1 MKGTLA
7 RISWHVTAKARARCA
22 TTSLCSIV
30 VLNGLS
36 STPPR
41 ADLRP
46 PRTDA
51 PRTHF
56 RSPRAKKC
64 GLTYTAIVVVAL
76 TAAVLSAAPKK
87 FSDPALPKASEPDDR
102 AAAKLKPNPLGTFR
116 KAPKPLSKDA
126 ETTDWADFL
135 GPAHKPI
142 SAETKILQSFGK
154 NGPALVW
161 EMAKGTGYSSPAI
174 QGDYLVYLHR
184 QSSQEVVEALHPETG
199 KRYWRHLYATDFE
212 DRYGY
217 NNGPRASPV
226 IARERVYTYG
236 AQGVLH
242 CLNLATGQVLWR
254 RDIAKEF
261 KVPQDFFGVASTPL
275 VEGDKLIVSVGAPGG
290 PTVAAFDLENG
301 RMLWGAGEE
310 WGPGYGSPIPATV
323 HGNRRVFVLAGGESN
338 PPSGGLLV
346 IDPADGSLDFSFP
359 WRSRSYESVNASSPV
374 IVGDRVL
381 VSATYRAGAAYLE
394 MDSDGGYSELWQ
406 NKDFDLHWT
415 TPIYKDGY
423 FYAFSGRNEPDAKLT
438 CVGAAG
444 GKTVWSEALEWDE
457 TIDVGG
463 EPRKLSASP
472 LRGNL
477 LLVEGKFLALGEH
490 GHLLWLDLS
499 PQGPKILERTRL
511 FLARE
516 SWSPPVLSRGLLYVN
531 QNSRGMAPRTG
542 SRLLCYDLRRP

>member
-1 MKGTLA
+1 MNRTFTRSA
-7 RISWHVTAKARARCA
+7 F
-22 TTSLCSIV
+22 V
-30 VLNGLS
+30 V
-36 STPPR
+36 
-41 ADLRP
+41 A
-46 PRTDA
+46 
-51 PRTHF
+51 
-56 RSPRAKKC
+56 
-64 GLTYTAIVVVAL
+64 AL
-76 TAAVLSAAPKK
+76 TAAVVYPAAKK
-87 FSDPALPKASEPDDR
+87 FSDPAPPKVTNADDR
-102 AAAKLKPNPLGTFR
+102 AAAKPQPNPLSTFHQV
-116 KAPKPLSKDA
+116 PTPLSQKA
-126 ETTDWADFL
+126 ETTDWTGFL
-135 GPAHKPI
+135 GPEHNPI
-142 SAETKILQSFGK
+142 SAETNVLQSFGK
-154 NGPALVW
+154 DGPPLVW
-161 EMAKGTGYSSPAI
+161 EMARGTGYSSPAI

-199 KRYWRHLYATDFE
+199 KRYWRHLYETDFE

-226 IARERVYTYG
+226 IAGERVYTYG

-261 KVPQDFFGVASTPL
+261 EVKQDFFGIASTPL

-290 PTVAAFDLENG
+290 PTVAAFDLESG
-301 RMLWGAGEE
+301 QMLWGAGEE

-323 HGNRRVFVLAGGESN
+323 HGKRRVFVLAGGESN
-338 PPSGGLLV
+338 PPTGGLLV
-346 IDPADGSLDFSFP
+346 IDPKDGSLDFSFP

-374 IVGDRVL
+374 IVDNRVL
-381 VSATYRAGAAYLE
+381 VSATYRTGATLLE
-394 MDSDGGYSELWQ
+394 LDADGGYTELWQ

-415 TPIYKDGY
+415 TAIYKDGY

-438 CVGAAG
+438 CVNAAN
-444 GKTVWSEALEWDE
+444 GKTVWSEALEWEE

-463 EPRKLSASP
+463 ESRSISASP

-499 PQGPKILERTRL
+499 PQGPKILDRTRL

-516 SWSPPVLSRGLLYVN
+516 SWSPPVLSHGLLYVN
-531 QNSRGMAPRTG
+531 QNSAGMGPRTG
-542 SRLLCYDLRRP
+542 ARLLCYDLRRP